1 MSDPSTPERS
11 TPRGVGRAR
20 RRPDDARRGRRRPR
34 PRRRSVAAGRAS
46 GGSRVALVIVLL
58 LVAVL
63 GGAALFGA
71 GFTLGGQQ
79 ARTPGTPDDR
89 EALFA
94 PFWDAFD
101 AITGR
106 FVGQIDQKTLVEGAI
121 KGMFEAL
128 GDPFCGYMSSDEYKA

>member
-1 MSDPSTPERS
+1 MA
-11 TPRGVGRAR
+11 V
-20 RRPDDARRGRRRPR
+20 
-34 PRRRSVAAGRAS
+34 
-46 GGSRVALVIVLL
+46 VIVLL
-58 LVAVL
+58 LVAVI

-71 GFTLGGQQ
+71 GYTLGGQQ

-106 FVGQIDQKTLVEGAI
+106 FVGQTDEKTLVEGAI
-121 KGMFEAL
+121 KGMFDAI
-128 GDPFCGYMSSDEYKA
+128 GDPFSGYLSSDEYKASISGINGSFDTRPDGRPMTRRA